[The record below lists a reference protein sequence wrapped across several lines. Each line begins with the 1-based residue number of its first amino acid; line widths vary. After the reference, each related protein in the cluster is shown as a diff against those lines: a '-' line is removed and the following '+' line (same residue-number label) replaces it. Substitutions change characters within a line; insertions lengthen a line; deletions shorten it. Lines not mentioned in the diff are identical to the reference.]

1 MSDHYYTNQPNSE
14 SAPATWQFSLK
25 GKALVFTSDSGVFSK
40 KEVDFG
46 SRVLIDVF
54 REPEVE
60 GDILDLG
67 CGYGPIGISFAKTYE
82 ERSVVMSDVNER
94 AVALARQN
102 AKANGADNTSFYV
115 SDRLTAF
122 SDRKF
127 AAIAT
132 NPPIRAGKKLVHQL
146 FEESYHALLPQGELW
161 VVIQKKQG
169 APSAQEK
176 LNQLFG
182 SCEIVKKD
190 KGYYILLAKKD

>member
-1 MSDHYYTNQPNSE
+1 MSDHYYTNQPQSK
-14 SAPATWQFSLK
+14 SAPATWRFTLK
-25 GKALVFTSDSGVFSK
+25 GNELVFTSDSGVFSK

-54 REPEVE
+54 TEPEIE

-67 CGYGPIGISFAKTYE
+67 CGYGPIGISFAKAFAD
-82 ERSVVMSDVNER
+82 RSIVMSDVNER
-94 AVALARQN
+94 AVSLAKQN
-102 AKANGADNTSFYV
+102 AEANGASNTQFYV

-132 NPPIRAGKKLVHQL
+132 NPPIRAGKKVVHQL
-146 FEESYHALLPQGELW
+146 FEESYQALLPQGELW